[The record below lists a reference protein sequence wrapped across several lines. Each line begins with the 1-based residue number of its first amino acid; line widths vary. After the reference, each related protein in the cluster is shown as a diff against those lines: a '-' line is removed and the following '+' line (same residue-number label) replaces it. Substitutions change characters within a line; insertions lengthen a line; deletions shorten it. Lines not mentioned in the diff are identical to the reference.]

1 MLQVT
6 PLYSIAY
13 VQKGYV
19 VNNLSTFVVNYKG
32 NLSCMLIRDL
42 IN

>member
-1 MLQVT
+1 MS
-6 PLYSIAY
+6 LYSIAY

-19 VNNLSTFVVNYKG
+19 VNKPCQYIVANYKG